1 MANPVANIQSSTQ
14 RKVPLMPSPFLIID
28 GYNLMHEAGL
38 ARATYGPGDLAR
50 LRHELL
56 VKLVRRLTFEER
68 KRCTVVFDAIDA
80 PANLPGRFIHEGI
93 HVLFAEPGHEADELI
108 EKLISQNSAPR
119 RLTVVSS
126 DHRIQNAIRKRRGI
140 GIDSDVFLK
149 QLESPDRQIG
159 PSRNSASPTADP
171 NRDLK
176 FWMEEFG
183 GVSSDSIQQELIAL
197 SNDPKSDWDDQIEKL
212 QQQLKNPAEI
222 DKWLNES
229 TKSPPPS
236 KKPGK

>member
-1 MANPVANIQSSTQ
+1 MS
-14 RKVPLMPSPFLIID
+14 SPFLIID

-56 VKLVRRLTFEER
+56 VKLARRLTIEER

-80 PANLPGRFIHEGI
+80 PPNLPGRFIHEGI

-119 RLTVVSS
+119 RLTVVSI

-149 QLESPDRQIG
+149 QLESPNRQIG

-183 GVSSDSIQQELIAL
+183 GVSSETIHQELLAL

-212 QQQLKNPAEI
+212 QQQLKNPAEL
-222 DKWLNES
+222 DEWLNES
-229 TKSPPPS
+229 TKSKPSS

>member
-1 MANPVANIQSSTQ
+1 MS
-14 RKVPLMPSPFLIID
+14 SPFLIID

-38 ARATYGPGDLAR
+38 ARATYAPGDLAR
-50 LRHELL
+50 LRLELL
-56 VKLVRRLTFEER
+56 AKLARRLTIEER

-93 HVLFAEPGHEADELI
+93 HVLFAEPGHEADEVI

-126 DHRIQNAIRKRRGI
+126 DHRIQNAIRRRKGI
-140 GIDSDVFLK
+140 GLDSDLFLK
-149 QLESPDRQIG
+149 QIESPHRQIG
-159 PSRNSASPTADP
+159 PSRNSASPTSDP

-183 GVSSDSIQQELIAL
+183 GVSSESIQKELLAL
-197 SNDPKSDWDDQIEKL
+197 SADPKNDWDDQIEKL
-212 QQQLKNPAEI
+212 QQQLKNPASL
-222 DKWLNES
+222 DDWLNES
-229 TKSPPPS
+229 TNSTPPPRS